1 MPAERFVGEPGRLD
15 TVLTRLAGLSRADVQ
30 RAIASGR
37 VTVDGTVRPKSFA
50 LLGGEALGIEIDDEG
65 PLRSEGPPVPVR
77 FEDEH
82 LLVIAKP
89 PGLITHPTER
99 RRSGTLVNRLLG
111 MDVPLSSVGGPLR
124 PGIVHRLDAGT
135 SGLMVVAKT
144 DEAHE
149 ALAAMFRR
157 HDVDRRYLALVRG
170 SVAHGAFAVDAAL
183 GRHAARVVL
192 DATGDGRPRRG
203 SRSRT
208 ARLPHL
214 LEAAPAPDARTRYV
228 SICPRSAIPCGDR
241 VYGGRETTR
250 AARPHAAVPPFMA
263 DRVHAPD
270 HGRTGRAR
278 GTAPGR
284 SCIGAREGA
293 IDEPLTG
300 AASRPAALTAPGGGR
315 TLRLPRNHTDV
326 SLSTA
331 RPPVCG

>member
-1 MPAERFVGEPGRLD
+1 M
-15 TVLTRLAGLSRADVQ
+15 
-30 RAIASGR
+30 
-37 VTVDGTVRPKSFA
+37 
-50 LLGGEALGIEIDDEG
+50 
-65 PLRSEGPPVPVR
+65 PVR

-99 RRSGTLVNRLLG
+99 RRTGTLVNRLLG
-111 MDVPLSSVGGPLR
+111 MDVPLSSAGGPLR

-149 ALAAMFRR
+149 ALVAMFRH

-170 SVAHGAFAVDAAL
+170 SVEHDAFAVDAAL

-192 DATGDGRPRRG
+192 DATGGRPAETRFEVRERPG
-203 SRSRT
+203 SLT
-208 ARLPHL
+208 L
-214 LEAAPAPDARTRYV
+214 LEAAPRTGRTHQIRV
-228 SICPRSAIPCGDR
+228 HLSSIGHPVLGDR
-241 VYGGRETTR
+241 VVRRSWRRR
-250 AARPHAAVPPFMA
+250 APARPHAAVPAFMA

-278 GTAPGR
+278 GAAPGR
-284 SCIGAREGA
+284 SGVGAREGA
-293 IDEPLTG
+293 VGEPLLG
-300 AASRPAALTAPGGGR
+300 EASRPAALTAPGGGR

-326 SLSTA
+326 SLSTS
-331 RPPVCG
+331 RPTACG